1 MRIPTR
7 TGMVE
12 LDETDLHILQ
22 LLTENSRRPY
32 NDIAEQVG
40 VSPPTVSDRV
50 DRLEELGVISRF
62 TLDLDRSQISEGVG
76 VLVDLHLR
84 PGTVHDVID
93 RLAPL
98 ESVDHVY
105 ATADA
110 HVVARATVD
119 ECEIHR
125 ILTDTLDLSQVVE
138 YDVRLLIDSVWE
150 PTVQKADAED
160 ETPYDDPTAIPAG
173 GASLGADGQ

>member
-1 MRIPTR
+1 
-7 TGMVE
+7 MVE

-32 NDIAEQVG
+32 NDIAEEVG

-50 DRLEELGVISRF
+50 ERLEELDVIGRF
-62 TLDLDRSQISEGVG
+62 TLDIDRSRISDGVG

-84 PGTVHDVID
+84 PGTVHDVIE

-98 ESVDHVY
+98 ETVDHVY

-125 ILTDTLDLSQVVE
+125 ILTETLDLSQVVE

-150 PTVQKADAED
+150 PKVQEMEREESAAEED
-160 ETPYDDPTAIPAG
+160 REAAV
-173 GASLGADGQ
+173 ADGGSVDVE